1 MERRCGKSRP
11 WLPASLEGRAI
22 VLVVLLVVSI
32 GLPAFFAFRI
42 LSRHQDR
49 RHAAAAEALLAV
61 ALSAYLQD
69 AADGSTV
76 YDEWLTRLSKQE
88 LRVRWAGVFN
98 QDRTGLEF
106 RRRTDLPLAQL
117 LDQIQFD
124 ARGPQSAPLRLAA
137 GQSQRFTLLTVPQ
150 PDGRVLAAVVDLD
163 TAGPSSAPLF
173 VAGLICLAV
182 LGLAAAFAW
191 FQCTVQRPITQLV
204 ERRGTLLEGWAEAVH
219 DDTPE
224 ELRVLGQALHQA
236 LTDVR
241 QWQGEA
247 HDLRRSL
254 NERVDAQTRQI
265 SRDLRQ
271 AEQSAGTDLLTG
283 LANRRTLE
291 RELPALFEQQ
301 QRDGRELVAAV
312 LDLDNF
318 KHLNDTLGHHAGDE
332 LLAFLGELIR
342 GTVRKST
349 DLAARLG
356 GDEFLILLPDT
367 SMDEA
372 SDVIRRIRNLFLQ
385 RARLLDQVEPRPGLS
400 VGIAGRHA
408 HNAVSW
414 QQLLKLAD
422 AAMYEAKQTRA
433 GVARPSGQTTARRGG
448 RRAGDTARAD

>member
-1 MERRCGKSRP
+1 M
-11 WLPASLEGRAI
+11 
-22 VLVVLLVVSI
+22 LVVLLVVSI

-88 LRVRWAGVFN
+88 LRVRCAGVFN
-98 QDRTGLEF
+98 QDRSGLEF

-318 KHLNDTLGHHAGDE
+318 KKVNDAMGHSAGDLLLVGAAERMRRTLRDTDTL
-332 LLAFLGELIR
+332 
-342 GTVRKST
+342 
-349 DLAARLG
+349 ARIG
-356 GDEFLILLPDT
+356 GDEFAFLFPMVEDRPEVEAVAARIL
-367 SMDEA
+367 EA
-372 SDVIRRIRNLFLQ
+372 
-385 RARLLDQVEPRPGLS
+385 LS
-400 VGIAGRHA
+400 VPFPVEGREFTISGSMGICLFPDDGDDGQTLMKR
-408 HNAVSW
+408 
-414 QQLLKLAD
+414 AD
-422 AAMYEAKQTRA
+422 AAMYEAKRA
-433 GVARPSGQTTARRGG
+433 GKNTWRHWTGFPCSANG
-448 RRAGDTARAD
+448 